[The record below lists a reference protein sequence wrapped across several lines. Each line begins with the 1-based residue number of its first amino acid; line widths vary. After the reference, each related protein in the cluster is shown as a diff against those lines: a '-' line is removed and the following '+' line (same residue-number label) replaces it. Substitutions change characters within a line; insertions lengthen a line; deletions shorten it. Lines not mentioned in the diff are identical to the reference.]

1 MLKKMKIRTKLL
13 VAFAVVLLLTVIIAF
28 YSVMQ
33 LQKATDNLK
42 DFMEG
47 AVAAD
52 DAIKASR
59 IATFIAAKDVRD
71 MIISGKTEDR
81 RGSRKGS
88 EKN

>member
-47 AVAAD
+47 AVAAVIGWKKE
-52 DAIKASR
+52 AV
-59 IATFIAAKDVRD
+59 AKRL
-71 MIISGKTEDR
+71 
-81 RGSRKGS
+81 
-88 EKN
+88 